1 MTPWIHGYM
10 HISEK
15 RMLIMCVDNCLVFV
29 QNNLFRILLS
39 GIVNFICF
47 TQHVLQT
54 LIVYVILYHVIY
66 LKMYLLINN
75 IVTPKYVVFR
85 K

>member
-1 MTPWIHGYM
+1 MTSWIHGYM

-39 GIVNFICF
+39 GM
-47 TQHVLQT
+47 
-54 LIVYVILYHVIY
+54 LILFVSRNMSYKH
-66 LKMYLLINN
+66 
-75 IVTPKYVVFR
+75 
-85 K
+85 

>member
-15 RMLIMCVDNCLVFV
+15 RMLIMCVDNCLVLV
-29 QNNLFRILLS
+29 QNNLFRIILS

-47 TQHVLQT
+47 T
-54 LIVYVILYHVIY
+54 
-66 LKMYLLINN
+66 
-75 IVTPKYVVFR
+75 
-85 K
+85 

>member
-15 RMLIMCVDNCLVFV
+15 RMLIMCVDNCSVFV

-39 GIVNFICF
+39 VIVNFICF
-47 TQHVLQT
+47 ITCPTHINCLCNFVSR
-54 LIVYVILYHVIY
+54 Y
-66 LKMYLLINN
+66 LFLNVSVN
-75 IVTPKYVVFR
+75 
-85 K
+85 

>member
-15 RMLIMCVDNCLVFV
+15 RMLIMFVDNCLVFV

-47 TQHVLQT
+47 T
-54 LIVYVILYHVIY
+54 
-66 LKMYLLINN
+66 
-75 IVTPKYVVFR
+75 
-85 K
+85 

>member
-1 MTPWIHGYM
+1 MDI

-47 TQHVLQT
+47 T
-54 LIVYVILYHVIY
+54 
-66 LKMYLLINN
+66 
-75 IVTPKYVVFR
+75 
-85 K
+85 

>member
-15 RMLIMCVDNCLVFV
+15 KMLIMCVDNCLVFV

-47 TQHVLQT
+47 ITCPTNINCLCNFVSR
-54 LIVYVILYHVIY
+54 Y
-66 LKMYLLINN
+66 LFKNVAVNKQYCYTKICG
-75 IVTPKYVVFR
+75 F
-85 K
+85 